1 MAGPSG
7 IVGDS
12 ALGKD
17 SQRKLGDPAV
27 GERQR
32 NQRFARI
39 HNRDNGVGRESDRHR
54 GGVPQSV
61 VLSPTLPLK
70 SHPSA
75 FELTVRRQFEPSQ
88 KPIHKNFQ
96 PKFPAFSTTYQK
108 PPLRI
113 ANTSANFSPGRGT
126 TNKFLFPE

>member
-54 GGVPQSV
+54 GGRAAKRRP
-61 VLSPTLPLK
+61 LSYSTVEITPL
-70 SHPSA
+70 S
-75 FELTVRRQFEPSQ
+75 
-88 KPIHKNFQ
+88 
-96 PKFPAFSTTYQK
+96 
-108 PPLRI
+108 LRI
-113 ANTSANFSPGRGT
+113 DREEAV
-126 TNKFLFPE
+126 